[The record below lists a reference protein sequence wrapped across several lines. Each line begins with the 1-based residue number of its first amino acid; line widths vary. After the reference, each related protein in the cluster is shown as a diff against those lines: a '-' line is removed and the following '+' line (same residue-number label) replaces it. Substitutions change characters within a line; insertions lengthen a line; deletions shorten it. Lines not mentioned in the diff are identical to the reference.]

1 MLFRPNFLIF
11 KCENNQI
18 FSLSKNGYQQQQEI
32 ASLSRRFPCCLL
44 LCPWAPPPFPWPLER
59 KQARREQRRHSE
71 LAYLF
76 TSVASLEIQEN
87 EELLVYIL
95 KAFTLNRNIQ
105 NSHLILKC
113 RVKWQQWFCEF
124 LCIFMCTFALPE
136 SLQVFNTLMMF
147 PIFSSLFYG
156 L

>member
-1 MLFRPNFLIF
+1 MVTSSSKKLLHCLADFRVVFFRVHWHL
-11 KCENNQI
+11 
-18 FSLSKNGYQQQQEI
+18 L
-32 ASLSRRFPCCLL
+32 RFHGLK
-44 LCPWAPPPFPWPLER
+44 R
-59 KQARREQRRHSE
+59 KRACGKQRRHSE

-76 TSVASLEIQEN
+76 TSVAALEIQEN
-87 EELLVYIL
+87 EKLLVYIL
-95 KAFTLNRNIQ
+95 KAFTLNSYIQ
-105 NSHLILKC
+105 NPNHILKC
-113 RVKWQQWFCEF
+113 RVKWQWFWEF